1 MLKKLKEHAGVA
13 ALTVAVLALFV
24 ALTGI
29 AGALPG
35 KKSVDKN
42 DLKKNVVASKNV
54 GENALTGAD
63 INEGSLNLG
72 GGLNVVQRKQNL
84 AIATGAV
91 GEAIVTCNANEKV
104 IGGGYAAVTGNGRI
118 DGNRAATNPQG
129 VPTGWQLDIFNNSGG
144 PSTFEVYA
152 LCAS

>member
-1 MLKKLKEHAGVA
+1 
-13 ALTVAVLALFV
+13 
-24 ALTGI
+24 
-29 AGALPG
+29 
-35 KKSVDKN
+35 
-42 DLKKNVVASKNV
+42 
-54 GENALTGAD
+54 LTGAD
-63 INEGSLNLG
+63 INEGTLNKP
-72 GGLNVVQRKQNL
+72 GLSVVQRKQNL

-91 GEAIVTCNANEKV
+91 GESIVTCNANEKV

-129 VPTGWQLDIFNNSGG
+129 VPTGWQIDIFNNSGG

>member
-1 MLKKLKEHAGVA
+1 MLSKLKEHAGIA
-13 ALTVAVLALFV
+13 ALIVAVMAVFV

-35 KKSVDKN
+35 SKGVDKN
-42 DLKKNVVASKNV
+42 DLKKNVVKSKNV
-54 GENALTGAD
+54 APDSLTGAD
-63 INEGSLNLG
+63 INEGTLNVG

-91 GEAIVTCNANEKV
+91 GEAIVTCNAGEKV

-118 DGNRAATNPQG
+118 DGNRAATNAQG